1 MHANTT
7 SSGASLAGSGAE
19 AMAAAAGRPADGT
32 SAADTQAARTPA
44 ARTPAAA
51 SPNHPDTSS
60 AGITARESA
69 GPNAPG
75 SSMSAAPA
83 SAHAPASPWPVFWVA
98 SIAVFLVS
106 LDSTMLYAAF
116 GALREGF
123 PEASAA
129 DMSWVL
135 NAYTVVF
142 AAMLIPSGGLADT
155 HGRKRMFMGGVLL
168 FLAASAACG
177 LAASEGWLIAA
188 RVLQAIGAALLTPA
202 SLSIVLA
209 AFPASQ
215 RSVAVSL
222 WGAVGG
228 LAAAVGPSLGAFVV
242 DIAGWPW
249 AFYINLPL
257 GALSLW
263 FGAGLL
269 KESVKPDARRRVDGV
284 GMALLMVGVGAVA
297 LAIVQSESPSWQRA
311 DLAIVAA
318 VGVIAMIA
326 FVAWA
331 RVTPHP
337 LVDLGLFRH
346 RTYRY
351 VNLATL
357 SFGIAFAM
365 MFFAFFF
372 YMTGV
377 WHYSLPRAG
386 LAVTPGPLLV
396 MPTAIIT
403 GRLAG
408 RMGHRPFLVG
418 GALIYA
424 ASGLW
429 FLLVPGAEPAY
440 LTDWLP
446 GLLLSG
452 IGVGMVLPSLSGAAV
467 NKLPAQHYAVGSAVN
482 QATRQIGGVLGVAV
496 TVLLLGHGAA
506 SHADFSPIYAGHVG
520 LALLTALLCLA
531 VDTRPKAA

>member
-1 MHANTT
+1 MRADAMHA
-7 SSGASLAGSGAE
+7 
-19 AMAAAAGRPADGT
+19 AA
-32 SAADTQAARTPA
+32 TPA
-44 ARTPAAA
+44 AP
-51 SPNHPDTSS
+51 
-60 AGITARESA
+60 
-69 GPNAPG
+69 
-75 SSMSAAPA
+75 SAAPA
-83 SAHAPASPWPVFWVA
+83 ASPWPVFWVA

-155 HGRKRMFMGGVLL
+155 HGRKRMFMGGVVL

-177 LAASEGWLIAA
+177 LAGTESWLIA
-188 RVLQAIGAALLTPA
+188 VGAALLTPA

-215 RSVAVSL
+215 RAVAVSL

-242 DIAGWPW
+242 DVAGWPW
-249 AFYINLPL
+249 AFYLNLPL

-284 GMALLMVGVGAVA
+284 GMALLIVGVGALA
-297 LAIVQSESPSWQRA
+297 LAIVQSESPAWRRGE
-311 DLAIVAA
+311 LIVAA
-318 VGVIAMIA
+318 AVGAASLAA
-326 FVAWA
+326 FVLWA
-331 RVTPHP
+331 RATPHP

-377 WHYSLPRAG
+377 WHYSLPQAG

-396 MPTAIIT
+396 MPTAILT
-403 GRLAG
+403 GRLAA

-418 GALIYA
+418 GSLVYA

-429 FLLVPGAEPAY
+429 FMLVPGAEPAY
-440 LTDWLP
+440 LSQWLP

-467 NKLPAQHYAVGSAVN
+467 NRLPAQHYAVGSAVN

-496 TVLLLGHGAA
+496 TVLLLGQGAA
-506 SHADFSPIYAGHVG
+506 SHDAFSPIYAGHVG
-520 LALLTALLCLA
+520 LALLTAVLCLA
-531 VDTRPKAA
+531 VDTRPRTA